1 MHCHLSHIKI
11 ERCPGKPLIGNLV
24 KGKTQWAIVAIA
36 VAIRPDANRVQAQ
49 RGRVQL
55 ETKSEN
61 DRAVLSLEL
70 RNQNQGEAL
79 KLMQNLD
86 DKCIICE
93 L

>member
-1 MHCHLSHIKI
+1 MGDSSHS
-11 ERCPGKPLIGNLV
+11 RCDSPRCRQTSAEYRLENVGHHPR
-24 KGKTQWAIVAIA
+24 KTKAKT
-36 VAIRPDANRVQAQ
+36 DANRAQAQ

>member
-1 MHCHLSHIKI
+1 
-11 ERCPGKPLIGNLV
+11 
-24 KGKTQWAIVAIA
+24 
-36 VAIRPDANRVQAQ
+36 
-49 RGRVQL
+49 VQL

-70 RNQNQGEAL
+70 KDQNQGEAL